1 MTRLKINSV
10 PISKSIKMKTSFSLL
25 GVMLLFISACN
36 PAKPTTVDFMADN
49 IATAVAQQ
57 KLQTELIEKSGKFI
71 NPRTLD
77 KQGNIVYIPLDD
89 WTSGFFPGSLWYTFK
104 LTNDQ
109 KWIPLATKYTLSL
122 DSVKNMKT
130 SHDLGFMI
138 GCSYL
143 TGYRLNGNPE
153 FKDVIIQTAKSLATR
168 FRPNAG
174 VIQSWDVDKDWMS
187 TRGWKCP
194 VIIDNMMNL
203 ELLFEATKMSGDSIF
218 YKIAVS
224 HANKTLENQFRN
236 NNSCYH
242 VVDYDPETGAV
253 RSKQT
258 AQGYSDES
266 SWARGQ
272 AWGFYGYTVCYRYTN
287 DIKYLEQAQKIYTF
301 IFSNKNLPQDLI
313 PYWDFNAPD
322 IPNAPRDASS
332 AAVIASA
339 LYELNTY
346 LPNKKYNLTADKI
359 MQSLSSPDYKAEIG
373 ENGNF
378 ILKHSVGSIPHN
390 AEIDVPLNYAD
401 YYFLEALSRKQ
412 ILMSNDKLTMATS
425 TKK

>member
-1 MTRLKINSV
+1 
-10 PISKSIKMKTSFSLL
+10 MKTPFSLL

-36 PAKPTTVDFMADN
+36 PAKPTTEDFMADN
-49 IATAVAQQ
+49 IATAVAQH

-89 WTSGFFPGSLWYTFK
+89 WTSGFFPGSLWYTYK

-143 TGYRLNGNPE
+143 TGYRLKANPE
-153 FKDVIIQTAKSLATR
+153 FKAVIIQTAKSLSTR

-203 ELLFEATKMSGDSIF
+203 ELLFEATKMSGDSSF

-242 VVDYDPETGAV
+242 VVDYDPVTGAV

-258 AQGYSDES
+258 AQGYADES

-272 AWGFYGYTVCYRYTN
+272 AWAFYGYTVCYRYTH
-287 DIKYLEQAQKIYTF
+287 DVKYLEQAQKVYTF
-301 IFSNKNLPQDLI
+301 IFNNKNLPQDLI

-332 AAVIASA
+332 AAVLASA

-359 MQSLSSPDYKAEIG
+359 MQSLSSPEYKAEIG

-390 AEIDVPLNYAD
+390 TEIDVPLNYAD

-412 ILMSNDKLTMATS
+412 ILMSNDKLTVATS
-425 TKK
+425 IKK

>member
-1 MTRLKINSV
+1 
-10 PISKSIKMKTSFSLL
+10 MKTSISLL
-25 GVMLLFISACN
+25 GVLLLFFSACN
-36 PAKPTTVDFMADN
+36 LAKPTTVDLMADN

-57 KLQTELIEKSGKFI
+57 SLQTELIEKSGKFI

-77 KQGNIVYIPLDD
+77 KEGNIVYIPLDD
-89 WTSGFFPGSLWYTFK
+89 WTSGFFPGSLWYTYQ
-104 LTNDQ
+104 LTKDE

-143 TGYRLNGNPE
+143 TGYRLKANPE

-203 ELLFEATKMSGDSIF
+203 ELLFEATKMSGDSSF

-272 AWGFYGYTVCYRYTN
+272 AWAFYGYTVCYRYTL
-287 DIKYLEQAQKIYTF
+287 DVKYLEQAQKIYTF
-301 IFSNKNLPQDLI
+301 IFNNKNLPQDLI

-332 AAVIASA
+332 AAVVASA

-390 AEIDVPLNYAD
+390 TEIDVPLNYAD
-401 YYFLEALSRKQ
+401 YYFLEALTRKQ
-412 ILMSNDKLTMATS
+412 NLMSNDKLTMATS